1 MRNISGTLT
10 EGVPRPGSSVVES
23 QERQHTSNGCDSLN
37 LYMREVGKTK
47 LLTLEEEV
55 ELARRIREGDETARD
70 EMILANLRLVVK
82 MARDYEGLGV
92 PLLDLIN
99 EGNIGL
105 MRAVE
110 RYDPA
115 KGAKLATYGTL
126 WIKQAI
132 KRALANQSKTIRLPV
147 HIVDKLY
154 KMHQCARQLTE
165 AYGREPSDEELAKEL
180 GTTSRRVGEMRAANT
195 RPLSLD
201 ATLGEDEGSTLGEI
215 VEDESAGTATEI
227 VANQNTVQLLRE
239 LVAKLSA
246 REAALLNAR
255 FGLDGSPP
263 KRLEEVGALLGITR
277 ERVRQ
282 IQNKA
287 FTKLR
292 RMMEKRSMDQ
302 PNTFELLAA

>member
-1 MRNISGTLT
+1 MRNTETLP
-10 EGVPRPGSSVVES
+10 EPRSSVVES
-23 QERQHTSNGCDSLN
+23 QERKYSSNSCDSLN
-37 LYMREVGKTK
+37 LYMREIGKAK

-55 ELARRIREGDETARD
+55 ELAKRIKAGDEAARE
-70 EMILANLRLVVK
+70 EMIRANLRLVVK

-110 RYDPA
+110 RYDPT
-115 KGAKLATYGTL
+115 KGAKLSTYGGL

-132 KRALANQSKTIRLPV
+132 KRALAQQSKTIRLPV

-165 AYGREPSDEELAKEL
+165 TYGREPSDEELAKEL
-180 GTTSRRVGEMRAANT
+180 GTTLRRVGEMRAANT

-201 ATLGEDEGSTLGEI
+201 ATLGEDEGSTLGEV
-215 VEDESAGTATEI
+215 VEDESAETATDI

-239 LVAKLSA
+239 LVAKLNP
-246 REAALLNAR
+246 REAALLKAR
-255 FGLDGSPP
+255 FGLDGGSP

-287 FTKLR
+287 LIKLR
-292 RMMEKRSMDQ
+292 KMMEQRRMDG
-302 PNTFELLAA
+302 PDASELLAA